1 MRGKTT
7 EVERLTQQYEL
18 SSGVYVLLV
27 AKKPKQSVR
36 YASQLYKQISQV
48 IDLMTGKL
56 YLYFCEQ

>member
-27 AKKPKQSVR
+27 AQKPKTKCQICQSVVQADR
-36 YASQLYKQISQV
+36 PSNRF
-48 IDLMTGKL
+48 DDW
-56 YLYFCEQ
+56 